1 MYMKARTMCL
11 YRLLNIKS
19 VIEVMEEQIAKKT
32 MCFVVRGSGETI
44 MLLAKPENSVVEVFS
59 NGFIDKV
66 VLVL

>member
-32 MCFVVRGSGETI
+32 MCFVVRESGETI
-44 MLLAKPENSVVEVFS
+44 LLLAKPETSVVEVFS